1 MVAGQKLVAPDG
13 YEVALFPCEALYLSP
28 AREPDEHDVL
38 ALDFLPYNTAGNR
51 IKGMKCYAPFSG
63 KIVYT
68 GNDHNCI
75 LESNNKV
82 HAPDGTL
89 KYMRVLV
96 AHSYNAP
103 TLNAT
108 YSQGDHFY
116 TTGNYGMSQGE
127 HLHMEVAT
135 VNSKSTSYWNS
146 SGIGIRNAIHMWN
159 ALYVDDT
166 KLLRPENYNWQKY
179 GTTPPIPP
187 IPPPVYTKG
196 DFIPIFN
203 NISNTKRKEVNL
215 WRV

>member
-1 MVAGQKLVAPDG
+1 MVAGERLVAPDG
-13 YEVALFPCEALYLSP
+13 YEVALFPCEALYLTP
-28 AREPDEHDVL
+28 ARDPDEHDVL
-38 ALDFLPYNTAGNR
+38 ALDFLPRNTSGQSITA
-51 IKGMKCYAPFSG
+51 MKCYAPFSG

-75 LESNNKV
+75 LESNDKV

-96 AHSYNAP
+96 AHSYVAP

-108 YSQGDHFY
+108 YTQGDEFY
-116 TTGNYGMSQGE
+116 TTGNYGQSQGE

-135 VNSKSTSYWNS
+135 VDSKSTPYWNS

-159 ALYVDDT
+159 ALYVDNT
-166 KLLRPENYNWQKY
+166 VLLRPEDYNWREY
-179 GTTPPIPP
+179 GIL
-187 IPPPVYTKG
+187 PPPVYTKG
-196 DFIPIFN
+196 DFIPTFF

-215 WRV
+215 WRL

>member
-1 MVAGQKLVAPDG
+1 MVAGEKLVAPDG
-13 YEVALFPCEALYLSP
+13 YEVALFPCDTLYLSP

-38 ALDFLPYNTAGNR
+38 ALDFLPRNTSGQAITR
-51 IKGMKCYAPFSG
+51 MKCYAPFSG

-75 LESNNKV
+75 LESTDKV

-96 AHSYNAP
+96 AHSYTAP
-103 TLNAT
+103 VQGRT
-108 YSQGDHFY
+108 YQQGDEFY
-116 TTGNYGMSQGE
+116 TTGNYGQSFGE

-135 VNSKSTSYWNS
+135 VANKSTPYWNS

-159 ALYVDDT
+159 ALYVDNT
-166 KLLRPENYNWQKY
+166 VLLRPENYNWQEY
-179 GTTPPIPP
+179 GTTPP

-196 DFIPIFN
+196 DFIPTWL
-203 NISNTKRKEVNL
+203 NINNTKRKEVNL

>member
-1 MVAGQKLVAPDG
+1 MVAGEKLVAPDG

-38 ALDFLPYNTAGNR
+38 ALDFLPYNTAGKR
-51 IKGMKCYAPFSG
+51 ITGMKCYAPFSG

-75 LESNNKV
+75 LESTNKV

-96 AHSYNAP
+96 AHSYIAP
-103 TLNAT
+103 TLNAK

-116 TTGNYGMSQGE
+116 TTGNYGMSYGE

-135 VNSKSTSYWNS
+135 VDDKNEQLWND
-146 SGIGIRNAIHMWN
+146 SGVGIYNAIHMWN
-159 ALYVDDT
+159 ALYVDGT
-166 KLLRPENYNWQKY
+166 VILRGEDYNWVEY
-179 GTTPPIPP
+179 GIL
-187 IPPPVYTKG
+187 PPPVYTKG

-215 WRV
+215 WRA

>member
-1 MVAGQKLVAPDG
+1 MVAGERLVAPDG
-13 YEVALFPCEALYLSP
+13 YEVALFPCDTLYLSP
-28 AREPDEHDVL
+28 ARNPDEHDVL
-38 ALDFLPYNTAGNR
+38 ALDFLPYNTSGER
-51 IKGMKCYAPFSG
+51 ITGMKCYAPFTG

-75 LESNNKV
+75 LQSDDKV

-96 AHSYNAP
+96 AHSYTAP
-103 TLNAT
+103 TLNAHYT
-108 YSQGDHFY
+108 QGDEFY

-135 VNSKSTSYWNS
+135 VDDKNTQYWNNGGV
-146 SGIGIRNAIHMWN
+146 GIYDAIHMWN
-159 ALYVDDT
+159 ALYVDNT
-166 KLLRPENYNWQKY
+166 ELLRPENYNWVEY
-179 GTTPPIPP
+179 GIL
-187 IPPPVYTKG
+187 PPPVYTKG
-196 DFIPIFN
+196 DFIPIYN